1 MFLTTEYA
9 FLPWLS
15 YTVPVC
21 VCVCKG
27 RLCDLM
33 GNGHKDIL
41 GSKLIK
47 ALEQMVQTWFGHNE
61 TVSGETNRTW
71 QDSCEGF
78 VRWLEF
84 RHLQPRE
91 WNYNGTKT
99 FETLFKKQLNKAVFT
114 SSKRVFAEQ
123 RLLEVN
129 YAMPTGCF
137 CLLFFVSHPQSFD
150 LGRWILVNTK
160 SSTPVARAFSCL
172 PTLTNPALT
181 DTLSPLSGKLWNKQ
195 LWHYQSGCFFPGCN
209 CTTTTRKLK
218 KAENS

>member
-129 YAMPTGCF
+129 YCMPCQQGVF
-137 CLLFFVSHPQSFD
+137 LFFF
-150 LGRWILVNTK
+150 
-160 SSTPVARAFSCL
+160 
-172 PTLTNPALT
+172 
-181 DTLSPLSGKLWNKQ
+181 LSPILNHSILAGGFW
-195 LWHYQSGCFFPGCN
+195 
-209 CTTTTRKLK
+209 
-218 KAENS
+218 